1 MIQSALRCFVLVL
14 RWQAFALHLLQAFW
28 LSVWLVLAQVGEL
41 PFAGNGKKGKVLVA
55 EISVEELNFLR
66 DDNNSDV
73 LARLREDLY
82 AEQLLQA
89 VYWFVT
95 RFHVCVL
102 LCLDCK
108 ACHADAACGRMTAPK
123 PLSLEDMVHANLSPR
138 FGVEQGACLLH
149 GASYCGVI
157 LCVAASRIEARWHVQ
172 DSPNRRH
179 VCFHDQCSHMR
190 EREGKL

>member
-1 MIQSALRCFVLVL
+1 MIQSALRCFGLVL
-14 RWQAFALHLLQAFW
+14 SWHAFALLLLQSFW
-28 LSVWLVLAQVGEL
+28 LCVWPLLAQVGVL
-41 PFAGNGKKGKVLVA
+41 PFAGNGKKGKVLEA
-55 EISVEELNFLR
+55 EISVEELNVMR

-95 RFHVCVL
+95 RFRVCVL
-102 LCLDCK
+102 LCLGCK
-108 ACHADAACGRMTAPK
+108 ACHADAACGRMTALR

-149 GASYCGVI
+149 GASYCGVV
-157 LCVAASRIEARWHVQ
+157 LCVAASRIEARWHIQ
-172 DSPNRRH
+172 NSPNRRH
-179 VCFHDQCSHMR
+179 VRFHDQCRHVR